1 MVIPGFVINTTIKQL
16 TRWRTI
22 MSSIKPGC
30 RHCIEAL
37 AKAYE
42 VEEYQVI
49 DRCQYGRNEFGN
61 IWLCY
66 MHFEAAIAKL
76 NNKLPT
82 KVSEKG
88 DNT

>member
-1 MVIPGFVINTTIKQL
+1 
-16 TRWRTI
+16 
-22 MSSIKPGC
+22 MSSINPGC
-30 RHCIEAL
+30 RHCIEVL
-37 AKAYE
+37 AKEYK

-49 DRCQYGRNEFGN
+49 DRCQFGRYEFGN

-76 NNKLPT
+76 NIKLRIALPT
-82 KVSEKG
+82 TASEKG